1 MRIIPAMDIIGGR
14 CVRLSQGDYAQK
26 TTYAQDPVEMAK
38 AIEGAGLS
46 YLHLVDLDGAK
57 EGKLVNRKVLE
68 KITAQTSLT
77 VDFGGGVR
85 NRAMLDQA
93 FEAGA
98 EQVTVGSL
106 AAREPETFLEWLE
119 IYGPQRLI
127 LGADAKNGFIA
138 VSGWQEETSL
148 PIMDFIGK
156 MHEKGVLFVV
166 CTDIAKDG
174 MLSGPSVVL
183 YQEILKSYPKLH
195 LVASGGVSN
204 MDDLHSLRNAKLD
217 GAIVGKAL
225 YEGRISLTELSE
237 LC

>member
-1 MRIIPAMDIIGGR
+1 
-14 CVRLSQGDYAQK
+14 
-26 TTYAQDPVEMAK
+26 MAK

-68 KITAQTSLT
+68 QITSQTSLT

-138 VSGWQEETSL
+138 VSGWQEETTL
-148 PIMDFIGK
+148 PVLDFIGK
-156 MHEKGVLFVV
+156 MHEAGVLFVV

-183 YQEILKSYPKLH
+183 YQEILKSFPKLH
-195 LVASGGVSN
+195 LVASGGVST
-204 MDDLHSLRNAKLD
+204 MDDLRSLRNAKLD

-225 YEGRISLTELSE
+225 YEGHISLNELLE